1 MGATVAQGFSWP
13 VRVYYED
20 TDAGGVVYHSY
31 YLNYCERARTE
42 WLRSIGV
49 EQTALMEDQ
58 KVIFVVHHLEASYLK
73 PAKFNDSLTV
83 ETTITNVSAASI
95 MFDQVI
101 QREDVVLFKA
111 TVKVVCVDAAKMR
124 AMKIPSALKATVLAE
139 VPAESK

>member
-83 ETTITNVSAASI
+83 KTTITNVSAASI